1 VALAKTFRF
10 YYTEIMPD
18 RATVL
23 EKMMSVEK
31 DLTAIQDYDIL
42 LERLLTESRKLVN
55 ADAGSIYEYDEGC
68 LIIRHA
74 QNDTEQAKLEPGQKL
89 PFSHFKFPP
98 DENSV
103 SGYCIKTHDTVNIPN
118 AYEIDPAIHPFTFN
132 RLLDIENGYKTI
144 SMLTVPLYALSS
156 GKPLGVLQII
166 NTKDENG
173 NIVPFGKTKQEVIEH
188 FALSAAA
195 TLERAYLSRNMVMR
209 MIEMAR
215 FRDPT
220 ETSRHVTRVSHYSW
234 EIYDRWAFVNHEEEK
249 KAEKFRDTL
258 KIASALHDVGKVGI
272 PDIILKKKS
281 KLDDFEYGIIK
292 CHTCIGGS
300 LFFEI
305 NSEVDRMSR
314 DVALHHHE
322 CWDGSGYPGNIDYE
336 GIRAADVLKSDYP
349 YRIAATPGLK
359 GDAIPLAARIVRLAD
374 VFDALC
380 SARAY
385 KAAWSIEDVLAE
397 IKSQR
402 GRQFDPALVDC
413 FFQILPRIM
422 SIKDAFTESGV

>member
-1 VALAKTFRF
+1 ML
-10 YYTEIMPD
+10 
-18 RATVL
+18 
-23 EKMMSVEK
+23 SVEK
-31 DLTAIQDYDIL
+31 DLTTIQDYDIL

-68 LIIRHA
+68 LIIRYA

-98 DENSV
+98 DEKSI
-103 SGYCIKTHDTVNIPN
+103 SGYCLRTHKTVNVPN
-118 AYEIDPAIHPFTFN
+118 AYEIDPARHPFTFN
-132 RLLDIENGYKTI
+132 RLLDIENNYHTI
-144 SMLTVPLYALSS
+144 SMLTVPLYAFSS

-166 NTKDENG
+166 NTKDDNG
-173 NIVPFGKTKQEVIEH
+173 KVVPFDAGQQEVIEH
-188 FALSAAA
+188 FALSAPTA
-195 TLERAYLSRNMVMR
+195 LERAYLSRSMVMR

-220 ETSRHVTRVSHYSW
+220 ETSDHVTRVSHYAL
-234 EIYDRWAFVNHEEEK
+234 EIYDRWAFVNDKDEK
-249 KAEKFRDTL
+249 KAERFRDTL
-258 KIASALHDVGKVGI
+258 KTASTIHDVGKVGI
-272 PDIILKKKS
+272 PDIILKKKD
-281 KLDDFEYGIIK
+281 KLDDFEFGIIK

-300 LFFEI
+300 LFSEI

-349 YRIAATPGLK
+349 YRIAASPGLK
-359 GDAIPLAARIVRLAD
+359 GDAIPLAARIVCLAD

-380 SARAY
+380 SSRAY
-385 KAAWSIEDVLAE
+385 KSAWTDDDVLAE

-422 SIKDAFTESGV
+422 SIKDALSEPDS